1 MVRKMQ
7 RTDSRILNRDRVTDS
22 VKEDSLRKVKVG
34 KRNGLRLVLD
44 QHSNRVSFG
53 TVSQD
58 HSGFQVFIG
67 TPEEFPVIKDRSLII
82 QSGCVILLSV
92 VKKLDCQLA
101 RKLNEIF
108 RAT

>member
-1 MVRKMQ
+1 MGMCCAFNRAKTLKQSSYLDMVRKMQ

-22 VKEDSLRKVKVG
+22 GKEDSLRKVKVG

-67 TPEEFPVIKDRSLII
+67 TPEEF
-82 QSGCVILLSV
+82 
-92 VKKLDCQLA
+92 LA
-101 RKLNEIF
+101 
-108 RAT
+108 TPSP